1 MLSETIML
9 RTHHCDNGARIRIH
23 LTRPLEPGEGLP
35 ELPGLVEQVMAC
47 GEEMARLWLED
58 LADDIEV
65 SELDIG
71 EVLV

>member
-1 MLSETIML
+1 
-9 RTHHCDNGARIRIH
+9 
-23 LTRPLEPGEGLP
+23 
-35 ELPGLVEQVMAC
+35 MAC

-58 LADDIEV
+58 LVDDIEV